1 MVEVTQ
7 NSALLKASL
16 RRLAI
21 AEVGAILLLTASR
34 SDIPVIS
41 TLGGFIGLFI
51 LAWASV
57 EFFVCLWHY
66 LAYRESLG
74 VATASTYVGWT
85 VFSTPCFGIL
95 IALAVY
101 PPILFD
107 SFLPNLFAAMTKP
120 IPFYGPVIVIAAT
133 IAGFRISN
141 MYPMRNWCV
150 TASLGGLILGGAGI
164 GWLGPISGIGFV
176 IGAVFNRNLT
186 NGKG

>member
-1 MVEVTQ
+1 MEVTHI
-7 NSALLKASL
+7 STLLKASL

-34 SDIPVIS
+34 SEIPVIS
-41 TLGGFIGLFI
+41 SLGGFIGLFI

-74 VATASTYVGWT
+74 VAMTSTYVGLT
-85 VFSTPCFGIL
+85 AFSAPCFGIL
-95 IALAVY
+95 IALAIY

-120 IPFYGPVIVIAAT
+120 IPFYGPVIAIAAT
-133 IAGFRISN
+133 IVGFRISN

-150 TASLGGLILGGAGI
+150 TASIGGLILAGAGI

-176 IGAVFNRNLT
+176 AGAAFHRNQI